1 MEHTGCQLQ
10 PSGNYD
16 TTHDQTNL
24 TRWNPN
30 IFSDLTNLETLSL
43 SKNYFR
49 EVDKDLFKNLPALK
63 ELSLSNN
70 NIAK

>member
-10 PSGNYD
+10 PSGTHD